1 MIHYYDYNAI
11 WDCRC
16 GDAGNFPMETWK
28 DGNKCVCMAL
38 YIHTYI
44 HTSIHI
50 YIYDLGKWKDS
61 WEILYMY
68 IFIEACGAKHISK
81 SKCSKH
87 TRIGALF
94 EVEMLKKCTPLSR
107 EEHFKSVKKLRLL
120 DVQMPFRVAGARDCA
135 PCHDW

>member
-1 MIHYYDYNAI
+1 MIIMRFGIADVEMLGI
-11 WDCRC
+11 SQ
-16 GDAGNFPMETWK
+16 WK
-28 DGNKCVCMAL
+28 HGKMGINVCAWL
-38 YIHTYI
+38 YTYIHTYI
-44 HTSIHI
+44 HTYI

-120 DVQMPFRVAGARDCA
+120 DVQMPFRVAGARDCV
-135 PCHDW
+135 PCQDW